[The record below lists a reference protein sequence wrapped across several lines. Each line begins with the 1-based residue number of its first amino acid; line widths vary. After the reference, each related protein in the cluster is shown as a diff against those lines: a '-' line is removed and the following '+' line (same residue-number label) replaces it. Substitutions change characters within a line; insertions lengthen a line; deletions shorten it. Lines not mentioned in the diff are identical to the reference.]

1 MNLSGDDLSSAPPAL
16 LSSILTLI
24 PAVLNINVET
34 SINDLKR
41 LKPNGKSIS
50 KTKEGE
56 EEEMEE
62 EMNGHTN
69 GGANSLNGGEE
80 EANGEE
86 EGEAEEDDDN
96 DAADE
101 AAAGVIPKGHRS
113 KLLERIGDIL
123 SAQQM
128 ALELLTNV
136 CSAAGQWDW
145 VLVVRC

>member
-41 LKPNGKSIS
+41 LKPKGKSIC
-50 KTKEGE
+50 KEGGE
-56 EEEMEE
+56 QEEMEE
-62 EMNGHTN
+62 ETN
-69 GGANSLNGGEE
+69 GQANGESDSPNGDGVE

-86 EGEAEEDDDN
+86 GIDEDEGG
-96 DAADE
+96 DE
-101 AAAGVIPKGHRS
+101 VEAGVIPKGHRS
-113 KLLERIGDIL
+113 KLLERISDIL

-128 ALELLTNV
+128 ALEVLTNV
-136 CSAAGQWDW
+136 CSAAGEKDQ
-145 VLVVRC
+145 L